1 MIRIARATS
10 IILVLANTNDAQA
23 ASKLLSSDHWLLGE
37 FTQNAPCK
45 GDASDP
51 AELRARISTEQIESK
66 ACVCKFLD
74 TQPEANR
81 LKAHALCQFPAGPL
95 IGDFTFTR
103 KDNGT
108 IDFVDR
114 DGTYTAILHRFE
126 MKYAGGDGARALPVT
141 LDPS

>member
-1 MIRIARATS
+1 MIRISQATS
-10 IILVLANTNDAQA
+10 IILVLANTNDAPA

-51 AELRARISTEQIESK
+51 AELRARISTDQIESK
-66 ACVCKFLD
+66 AGVCKFLD

-114 DGTYTAILHRFE
+114 DGTYTAILHRCSE
-126 MKYAGGDGARALPVT
+126 
-141 LDPS
+141 

>member
-1 MIRIARATS
+1 MCAGE
-10 IILVLANTNDAQA
+10 TNDQDSAGDVHNSGPLRIQMTHRQPVNC
-23 ASKLLSSDHWLLGE
+23 LSSDHWLLGE

-51 AELRARISTEQIESK
+51 AELRARISTDQIESK
-66 ACVCKFLD
+66 AGVCKFLD

-103 KDNGT
+103 KDKGI

-114 DGTYTAILHRFE
+114 DGTYTAILHRGS
-126 MKYAGGDGARALPVT
+126 K
-141 LDPS
+141 